1 MAILTGF
8 TKEQRAAIEARAR
21 EILADRKPVA
31 CDCGAGE
38 LGHSPDC
45 SRVLADERAWDR
57 AIEQAAEEMEGN
69 RVIGADVQYACM
81 ECGAVREVFIAK
93 GKPRPQAGVCRAC
106 DGETDAIG
114 MVEVTA
120 ADAR

>member
-1 MAILTGF
+1 MAIMSGF
-8 TKEQRAAIEARAR
+8 TKDQRAAIEKRAR

-31 CDCGAGE
+31 CDCGDAE

-57 AIEQAAEEMEGN
+57 AIEQAAEEMAGN
-69 RVIGADVQYACM
+69 LVVGAHVQYACM

-93 GKPRPQAGVCRAC
+93 GKSRPQAGVCREC

-114 MVEVTA
+114 MVDVTA
-120 ADAR
+120 AEAR